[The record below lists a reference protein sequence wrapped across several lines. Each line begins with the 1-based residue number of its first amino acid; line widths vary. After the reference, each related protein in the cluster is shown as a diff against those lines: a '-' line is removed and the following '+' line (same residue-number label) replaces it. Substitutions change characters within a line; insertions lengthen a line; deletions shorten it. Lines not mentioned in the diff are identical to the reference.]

1 VDSVTE
7 EDIEDTEESVEELTL
22 EARVVAQRIQELC
35 NPETAMPV
43 WDESKGEYRPCTYRD
58 IVILLR
64 SGKGVIEEYRQV
76 LMEAGIPVYAD
87 SGKGYFDSV
96 EVKNV
101 LNMLS
106 VIDNSRDD
114 IALAGVLRSP
124 LVGLREEQLAEIRCE
139 CRDRSLWDAMCA
151 YMTLEAV
158 NQQTIACLQ
167 HFQTLLMQWK
177 EMKTYSTIR
186 ELIWSIL
193 KETGYYEYVAAM
205 PHGTIRQ
212 ANIYKLIEKA
222 SAYESTS
229 YRGLFDFLRY
239 IERVRVAQQDFG
251 EATVL
256 GANENLVQI
265 MTIHKSKGLEFP
277 VVIIG
282 GCGRQFNQ
290 QDTKQPVLIDA
301 DGFLAVDDKHLEKH
315 YFERTKK
322 RECLKQ
328 HIKEEGLAEEMR
340 VLYVAMTRAQ
350 EKLILVGGV
359 KKTLAK
365 QENYQL
371 LYSSYQN
378 RGDAQKRWICPGM
391 QSTVLETENTDYEK
405 RFPTVIAKSRLLK
418 CNSYLEWLTEGIV
431 QLQNQQLSNNC
442 LEYRIITPELMDW
455 QIGEEIDRMERAV
468 QTWQERIQMETTDEV
483 LQDVYER
490 FQWRYPHA
498 SAATRKGK
506 LSVSEIK
513 RMSQVVDEAAQNAQ
527 REYLAAVNSDV
538 NAGASYGTLIHLVM
552 EHMPFEAGASVETVE
567 AAVVRMKEYGIL
579 TEEELGRIPVQKI
592 YKMLNSSLGLR
603 MQAAEKNGT
612 LHKEQ
617 QFVIGM
623 PMNEVYADTKEEDLE
638 LIQGIIDAYFEED
651 DALILM
657 DYKTDKVAAEGGER
671 ELTER
676 YHAQLEYYKRTLE
689 QLTGKQVRETYIY
702 SFFLDK
708 VIELVI

>member
-1 VDSVTE
+1 
-7 EDIEDTEESVEELTL
+7 
-22 EARVVAQRIQELC
+22 
-35 NPETAMPV
+35 
-43 WDESKGEYRPCTYRD
+43 
-58 IVILLR
+58 
-64 SGKGVIEEYRQV
+64 
-76 LMEAGIPVYAD
+76 
-87 SGKGYFDSV
+87 
-96 EVKNV
+96 
-101 LNMLS
+101 
-106 VIDNSRDD
+106 
-114 IALAGVLRSP
+114 
-124 LVGLREEQLAEIRCE
+124 
-139 CRDRSLWDAMCA
+139 
-151 YMTLEAV
+151 
-158 NQQTIACLQ
+158 
-167 HFQTLLMQWK
+167 
-177 EMKTYSTIR
+177 
-186 ELIWSIL
+186 
-193 KETGYYEYVAAM
+193 
-205 PHGTIRQ
+205 
-212 ANIYKLIEKA
+212 
-222 SAYESTS
+222 
-229 YRGLFDFLRY
+229 
-239 IERVRVAQQDFG
+239 
-251 EATVL
+251 
-256 GANENLVQI
+256 
-265 MTIHKSKGLEFP
+265 
-277 VVIIG
+277 
-282 GCGRQFNQ
+282 
-290 QDTKQPVLIDA
+290 
-301 DGFLAVDDKHLEKH
+301 
-315 YFERTKK
+315 
-322 RECLKQ
+322 
-328 HIKEEGLAEEMR
+328 
-340 VLYVAMTRAQ
+340 
-350 EKLILVGGV
+350 
-359 KKTLAK
+359 
-365 QENYQL
+365 
-371 LYSSYQN
+371 
-378 RGDAQKRWICPGM
+378 
-391 QSTVLETENTDYEK
+391 
-405 RFPTVIAKSRLLK
+405 
-418 CNSYLEWLTEGIV
+418 LEWLTEGIV

-567 AAVVRMKEYGIL
+567 AAVVRMKESGIL

-638 LIQGIIDAYFEED
+638 LIQGIIDAYFAED